1 MTLGEHLHATA
12 ERLPDKTALICGEI
26 SLTFRKFDE
35 QTTRL
40 ALGLQAK
47 GIRKGDRVALHMN
60 NTIELSL
67 AYFACFKAGAIAVP
81 INSRLKTDEIEYF
94 LQHSEAR
101 MYIGEPTLYELVEPV
116 RDSCPHVGHFF
127 VTSQNEAS
135 DAAPC
140 FSELLSGPANG
151 SLPDL
156 ADSDE
161 AVIIYSSGTTARP
174 KGVTHTHAS
183 LRNCGRVTS
192 QMGFREGDT
201 FALFTPMTH
210 VSGLGCVLI
219 PGVLIGMTL
228 ALIPTFDPRAVLRVV
243 ERHQCTLIG
252 GLPAALQI
260 LVREQSSSTFD
271 VESLRF
277 CLGGGDS
284 VAVSLQTEFQEA
296 FGVPVQEAIGM
307 TEAYMTCF
315 NRSDRI
321 KTGSVGQAAEGV
333 DIRILDEQGREAPA
347 GEAGEMVIR
356 HPGTAIGYWNDAEG
370 TSAAIRDGWLFT
382 GDLAFKDSDGF
393 YWFAGRKK
401 EIIIRGGSNISPQE
415 VEEVLLK
422 HPAVFQAGVIGTA
435 DPTWGE
441 SVVAFVCP
449 NDDASCSEQELI
461 EFAKQHLA
469 DYKTPEQVHFIDEM
483 PLGLT
488 GKVSRKTLKAMAGE
502 RQATCV

>member
-1 MTLGEHLHATA
+1 MTLGEHLQATA
-12 ERLPDKTALICGEI
+12 ERLANKTALICGDTLLSYRE
-26 SLTFRKFDE
+26 FNE

-47 GIRKGDRVALHMN
+47 GIRKGDRVVLHMN
-60 NTIELSL
+60 NTVELSL
-67 AYFACFKAGAIAVP
+67 AYFGCFKAGAIAVP
-81 INSRLKTDEIEYF
+81 INSRLKTDEIEYM
-94 LQHSEAR
+94 LRHCEAR
-101 MYIGEPTLYELVEPV
+101 MYIGEPDLYQLAEPT
-116 RDSCPHVGHFF
+116 RGSCPHVAHFF
-127 VTSQNEAS
+127 VTAEGEAS
-135 DAAPC
+135 DATPC
-140 FSELLSGPANG
+140 FRDLLNGPAGG
-151 SLPDL
+151 SLPAV
-156 ADSDE
+156 ADSDV

-183 LRNCGRVTS
+183 LRNCGLVTS

-201 FALFTPMTH
+201 FALFTPMSH
-210 VSGLGCVLI
+210 ASGLGCVLI

-228 ALIPTFDPRAVLRVV
+228 ALIPAFDPRAVLRVV
-243 ERHQCTLIG
+243 ERHRCTLIG

-260 LVREQSSSTFD
+260 LVREQSSSTFN

-284 VAVSLQTEFQEA
+284 VAVSLQTEFQDA
-296 FGVPVQEAIGM
+296 FGVPIQEAIGM

-321 KTGSVGQAAEGV
+321 KTGSVGQAVEGV
-333 DIRILDEQGREAPA
+333 EIRILDEHGRDLPL

-356 HPGTAIGYWNDAEG
+356 HPGTAAGYWNDPEG
-370 TSAAIRDGWLFT
+370 TSAAIRDGWLYT
-382 GDLAFKDSDGF
+382 GDLAFKDNDGF

-422 HPAVFQAGVIGTA
+422 HPAVFQAGVVGTP

-441 SVVAFVCP
+441 SIVAFVRP
-449 NDDASCSEQELI
+449 HDGASRGEQELI

-469 DYKTPEQVHFIDEM
+469 DYKTPEQIHFIDEM

-488 GKVSRKTLKAMAGE
+488 GKVHRKTLKEMAME
-502 RQATCV
+502 QQAACA